1 MIWAGGK
8 IEFFPST
15 SEPAPVFV
23 PPRVVEMKRR
33 NAKIPSAMIRRTFF
47 QSLAVALLPQPLRV
61 FACFTVGFEH
71 FMANPANS
79 NRLRETLVSR

>member
-1 MIWAGGK
+1 
-8 IEFFPST
+8 
-15 SEPAPVFV
+15 
-23 PPRVVEMKRR
+23 
-33 NAKIPSAMIRRTFF
+33 MIRRTFF